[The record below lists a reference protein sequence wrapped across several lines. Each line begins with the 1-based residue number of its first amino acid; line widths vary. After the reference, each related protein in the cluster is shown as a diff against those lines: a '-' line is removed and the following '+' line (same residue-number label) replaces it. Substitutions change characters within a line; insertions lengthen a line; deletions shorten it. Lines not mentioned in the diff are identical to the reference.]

1 MSVALAFTAS
11 GCAAAQQPPKVPP
24 SADASQS
31 ETKTDKEKI
40 MPESY
45 PSDLQQLA
53 QMTIDL
59 DILAKYFHPELPG
72 RKPLRLLKNTVVS
85 DDLALTKFGEPVRW
99 VSADEA
105 KKGGA
110 VFEISKIDIRGA
122 TATVSFSYAIEGL
135 RGTATFRKTNNIWRT
150 EDRELREQ

>member
-1 MSVALAFTAS
+1 MSVALAFTAC

-53 QMTIDL
+53 QIKIDL

-105 KKGGA
+105 EKRRRRLRDLQDRYPRCHSHRVIQLRHRRSA
-110 VFEISKIDIRGA
+110 RHSY
-122 TATVSFSYAIEGL
+122 FS
-135 RGTATFRKTNNIWRT
+135 
-150 EDRELREQ
+150 